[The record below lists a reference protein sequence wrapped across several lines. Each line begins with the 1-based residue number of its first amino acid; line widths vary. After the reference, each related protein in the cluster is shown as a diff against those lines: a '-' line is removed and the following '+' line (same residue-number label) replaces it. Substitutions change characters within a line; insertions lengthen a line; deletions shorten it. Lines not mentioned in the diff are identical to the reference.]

1 MGFAF
6 SSSWDKNW
14 LVKLRAGFSRVKL
27 EVFSSR
33 TFQNIVS
40 PNITRN
46 IIGLGGIICNKICH
60 LLSVQTGTW
69 IVMVKLRAWDFSRV
83 KLEVFFPR
91 SFQNMTACVT
101 RNYTEQY
108 SRTWRNFT
116 KYRIS
121 LLLFSPELV
130 GEILNRLMLQE

>member
-1 MGFAF
+1 MSQKITRNILGLGEIIYKKNMGFAF

-46 IIGLGGIICNKICH
+46 IIGLGGIIYNKICH
-60 LLSVQTGTW
+60 LPSVQTGD
-69 IVMVKLRAWDFSRV
+69 MNCS
-83 KLEVFFPR
+83 
-91 SFQNMTACVT
+91 
-101 RNYTEQY
+101 
-108 SRTWRNFT
+108 
-116 KYRIS
+116 
-121 LLLFSPELV
+121 
-130 GEILNRLMLQE
+130 GET